1 MADRTDFAER
11 YGSWAIVAGASE
23 GLGAAYAEELA
34 ARGLNLIL
42 IARRSEQL
50 GSLASQ
56 LIQKYDIQ
64 IKPIVLDLSAS
75 DAAEQIQRE
84 TNDLEI
90 GLLVYNAAFSAIG
103 PFLERPFEDHWKEIH
118 TNAFAPL
125 KLIYLFA
132 GWMLARGR
140 GGILLMSSLS
150 AFQGSAYI
158 STYAA
163 TKAFNIVLAE
173 GLWEEWRSQ
182 GVDVLVCVSG
192 AVKTPNYTASE
203 PEQTGGLG
211 DMTMNPDQVV
221 RSALNALGKKPYVIP
236 GRINSVASFVMRH
249 LLPRKVAVQ
258 FMGRVLRGKYVE
270 KTTIIN
276 G

>member
-1 MADRTDFAER
+1 MAEKTNFAAR

-23 GLGAAYAEELA
+23 GIGATYAEALA
-34 ARGLNLIL
+34 ARGLNLVL
-42 IARRSEQL
+42 VARRSELLQ
-50 GSLASQ
+50 SLSSE
-56 LIQKYDIQ
+56 LSTKYNVETKI
-64 IKPIVLDLSAS
+64 IVLDLAAP
-75 DAAEQIQRE
+75 DAVEQIAE
-84 TNDLEI
+84 NTKDVEI

-103 PFLERPFEDHWKEIH
+103 PFLERSLDDHFKEIH
-118 TNAFAPL
+118 TNIHAPL

-132 GWMLARGR
+132 ERMLTQGH
-140 GGILLMSSLS
+140 GGIVLMSSLS

-173 GLWEEWRSQ
+173 GLWEEWRAQ

-192 AVKTPNYTASE
+192 AIKTPNYVASE

-221 RSALNALGKKPYVIP
+221 Y
-236 GRINSVASFVMRH
+236 
-249 LLPRKVAVQ
+249 
-258 FMGRVLRGKYVE
+258 
-270 KTTIIN
+270 
-276 G
+276 